1 MFYEPVRQLV
11 SINNLVAAGKASGE
25 RVFEILDT
33 PSAINNHSQ
42 PISFP
47 KRIMDIKFRN
57 VSFSYD
63 DRNTIIEDLSFSIPE
78 GSTTALVGATGAGK
92 STTANLLLR
101 YYDITSGS
109 ITIGGKSLDRIDL
122 TNLRQNI
129 GLVSQDPF
137 LFDATVRE
145 NLLLADPNATNE
157 DIWSALEMASAK
169 DFVQKLP
176 SQENTMIGE
185 RGIRLSMGEK
195 QRLTLARALLKN
207 PPILV
212 LDEATAS
219 VDVETERFI
228 QKALDNLIIGRTTLI
243 IAHRLSTIR
252 NADQILFLEN
262 GRLIERGNHAQ
273 LLNLNGKYSRFCK
286 YQENLV
292 EA

>member
-1 MFYEPVRQLV
+1 
-11 SINNLVAAGKASGE
+11 
-25 RVFEILDT
+25 
-33 PSAINNHSQ
+33 
-42 PISFP
+42 
-47 KRIMDIKFRN
+47 
-57 VSFSYD
+57 
-63 DRNTIIEDLSFSIPE
+63 
-78 GSTTALVGATGAGK
+78 VGATGAGK